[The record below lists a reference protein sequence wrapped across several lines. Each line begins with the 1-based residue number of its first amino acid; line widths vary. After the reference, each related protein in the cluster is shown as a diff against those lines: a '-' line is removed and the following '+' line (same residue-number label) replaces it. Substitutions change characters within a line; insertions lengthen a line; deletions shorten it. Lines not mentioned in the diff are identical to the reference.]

1 MVLAASQNGN
11 GSKSNG
17 NGKFDQPVILRQSHN
32 WSRAILWTIMG
43 VTTFGIIW
51 ASVAKIEEAVPAQGK
66 LEPQGA
72 VNEVKA
78 PVNGVVK
85 EIYVKDGQRVKQG
98 DLLLRLDPTAAQA
111 QLASLSKVRTALIKE
126 NQFYRSAMSNPTSSA
141 LAQPELAQLQLPKE
155 IASLTES
162 RKALV
167 AENQFY
173 RTQLNGDFQVLTSL
187 LHNGHVCKMPEGK

>member
-1 MVLAASQNGN
+1 MNPNNGSKLNQQITVTSPPVPNQPSDVIASQSNGNGSKSNGN

-32 WSRAILWTIMG
+32 WSRGILWTIMG
-43 VTTFGIIW
+43 VTTSAIIW

-141 LAQPELAQLQLPKE
+141 LAQPE
-155 IASLTES
+155 T
-162 RKALV
+162 
-167 AENQFY
+167 
-173 RTQLNGDFQVLTSL
+173 RTAATSKRNRL
-187 LHNGHVCKMPEGK
+187 SH